1 MGYNIWLLGDYIK
14 ETFRQNN
21 LLTVRARDLKILDNV
36 QHPMCVICPVSHST
50 CHMSH
55 VTCHHYFQTFRVG
68 DLTF

>member
-21 LLTVRARDLKILDNV
+21 LLTVRARDLKFFDDVNILCV
-36 QHPMCVICPVSHST
+36 SYVMCHIPLVR

-55 VTCHHYFQTFRVG
+55 VTCHMTSLFPNF
-68 DLTF
+68 